1 MRVSPEGCLPHSP
14 GGNAPFTER
23 REGKLIGIVFA
34 VLIAAI
40 VFWLCSLVGLPYI
53 VTVIAAILVLAA
65 GIPTGGYG
73 FGGRFGARR
82 Y

>member
-1 MRVSPEGCLPHSP
+1 LRYRLWGNFCSRK
-14 GGNAPFTER
+14 GGIDV
-23 REGKLIGIVFA
+23 IGILIA
-34 VLIAAI
+34 VLAAAV
-40 VFWLCSLVGLPYI
+40 VFWLASAIGLPYI
-53 VTVIAAILVLAA
+53 VAVIAAILVLLA

>member
-1 MRVSPEGCLPHSP
+1 M
-14 GGNAPFTER
+14 
-23 REGKLIGIVFA
+23 IGI
-34 VLIAAI
+34 LIAIVAAAV
-40 VFWLCSLVGLPYI
+40 VFWLCTAIGLPYI
-53 VTVIAAILVLAA
+53 VAVIAAILVLLA